1 MSPNAQA
8 LPSVDQVLQLD
19 STRQLLSAYSR
30 DYVVGLVR
38 QALQSERDEILSGGL
53 RSAPFDGEMKL
64 SSDAVD
70 TRDQGWFDES

>member
-38 QALQSERDEILSGGL
+38 QALQSERDEILSGC
-53 RSAPFDGEMKL
+53 GE
-64 SSDAVD
+64 A
-70 TRDQGWFDES
+70 